1 MPFPNAESDF
11 NLIHSSNGRGI
22 YASASPNYRDAVFG
36 RDSLEAAEDLVGIKP
51 EVVREVLLTAAH
63 FQGLGTNPITE
74 EEPGRIH
81 HEYRHRIMDGREIN
95 DQSQQILRRLAKM
108 WGGTEDEVLYYG
120 SVDATLLYVRLAG
133 RYCRCYGKDL
143 LDEEVVWR
151 NGQKT
156 TVAKSLQFA
165 AEWIERRMAES
176 DLGLVEFCRTNPY
189 GHSYQ
194 TWKDGSTGYLHLNG
208 ERANFTRPIASIEI
222 QGLAYDAL
230 EEMRWLFA
238 DDVIG
243 VERWERLANH
253 IQQTVVSR
261 FWMPEFNYFAQALD
275 RDQDGQIRQV
285 QTLTSNPAELLDT
298 TIFDSLPINDRRKYV
313 EAIVVTIYGDDF
325 LTEVGIRC
333 RAVRHMNLVDFADYH
348 GSWAV
353 WAKATYDT
361 ARGLRYQGF
370 GALAE
375 QLEQRILQATRLS
388 GWHYE
393 FWYVDELGRV
403 DYDPKQLRPMT
414 VECEEIVGTHVPEDV
429 QAWTVSAVL
438 AITEDN
444 SRLAAGLQDE
454 WSNRLD
460 QQLLTQQPRLVAVA
474 TEAETEAVY
483 PQNYCFRVNLEEGYR
498 RRLAFVEKQFI

>member
-1 MPFPNAESDF
+1 MRANS
-11 NLIHSSNGRGI
+11 
-22 YASASPNYRDAVFG
+22 
-36 RDSLEAAEDLVGIKP
+36 
-51 EVVREVLLTAAH
+51 
-63 FQGLGTNPITE
+63 ITE

-95 DQSQQILRRLAKM
+95 EQSQQILKRLARM

-133 RYCRCYGKDL
+133 RYCRRYGKDL
-143 LDEEVVWR
+143 LDEEVEWR
-151 NGQKT
+151 NGQQT
-156 TVAKSLQFA
+156 TIAASLQFA
-165 AEWIERRMAES
+165 TEWIERRVAES

-194 TWKDGSTGYLHLNG
+194 TWKDGSTGYLHLDG
-208 ERANFTRPIASIEI
+208 ERANFSRPIASIEV

-230 EEMRWLFA
+230 QEMCWLFA
-238 DDVIG
+238 DNTAV
-243 VERWERLANH
+243 VERWEQLANH
-253 IQQTVVSR
+253 IQQAVVSR

-275 RDQDGQIRQV
+275 RDRDGEIRQV

-298 TIFDSLPINDRRKYV
+298 TIFDSLPVDERRKYI
-313 EAIVVTIYGDDF
+313 EAIATMVYGDDF

-333 RAVRHMNLVDFADYH
+333 RAVRHINLVDFADYH

-353 WAKATYDT
+353 WAKATYDI
-361 ARGLRYQGF
+361 ARGLRYQGL
-370 GALAE
+370 GRLAE

-403 DYDPKQLRPMT
+403 DYDPKPLRLSE
-414 VECEEIVGTHVPEDV
+414 VKCEEIVGTHVPEDV

-438 AITEDN
+438 AITKDS
-444 SRLAAGLQDE
+444 SRLVEGLRDE
-454 WSNRLD
+454 WSNKLD
-460 QQLLTQQPRLVAVA
+460 QQLLTQQPKLVAPA
-474 TEAETEAVY
+474 TKAEAEV
-483 PQNYCFRVNLEEGYR
+483 G
-498 RRLAFVEKQFI
+498 